1 MIDEGARVDIHSHLV
16 PGVDDGSRTLDDSLE
31 SIERMTRVGI
41 RAILTTPHFNAS
53 ILQVPEEAEARIE
66 EVEEAFAL
74 LRDAA
79 EDRFPEVHL
88 MRGFEIMLDDPDPD
102 LSDPRLRMDG
112 TAFVLVEWPSMQV
125 PPGTPAVLQRLR
137 SQGYIPVI
145 AHPERYHVGG
155 SMVELGQLWKDA
167 GAFLQVN
174 HGSITGRYGGRVQ
187 TRGWDLL
194 EAGLA
199 DYLASDHHGRPHLEL
214 QLEGVMQEV
223 DGTGAE
229 ESIQALLRTNPRRL
243 IDGEAPFPVRPIRA
257 STGWKDRLKQLF
269 NSSEAS

>member
-16 PGVDDGSRTLDDSLE
+16 PGVDDGSRTLDDALE
-31 SIERMTRVGI
+31 SIERMTRLGI

-53 ILQVPEEAEARIE
+53 ILRVPDEAEARIT
-66 EVEEAFAL
+66 EVEHAFAAL
-74 LRDAA
+74 HAA
-79 EDRFPEVHL
+79 VEDRFPEVHL
-88 MRGFEIMLDDPDPD
+88 MRGFEVMLDDPDPD
-102 LSDPRLRMDG
+102 LSDARVRLDG
-112 TAFVLVEWPSMQV
+112 TPFVLVEWPSMQV
-125 PPGTPAVLQRLR
+125 PPGTPAVIQRLR
-137 SQGYIPVI
+137 SQGHIPVI

-155 SMVELGQLWKDA
+155 SMVELAQLWKDA

-187 TRGWDLL
+187 KRGWDLL

-214 QLEGVMQEV
+214 QLEGTLNAVEGM
-223 DGTGAE
+223 GAE

-243 IDGEAPFPVRPIRA
+243 IDGEEPFPVRPIR
-257 STGWKDRLKQLF
+257 STTGWKDRLKQLF
-269 NSSEAS
+269 TSEAT